1 MVNGCE
7 LGDVSR
13 GVESWMRGKEPGEM
27 ENLKFVF
34 SKVPFTPS
42 FTNLPV
48 CPPVK

>member
-1 MVNGCE
+1 MDERERTWRNGKFI
-7 LGDVSR
+7 V
-13 GVESWMRGKEPGEM
+13 
-27 ENLKFVF
+27 LKFVF

>member
-13 GVESWMRGKEPGEM
+13 EVESRMRGKEPGEM
-27 ENLKFVF
+27 QNSVFF

-42 FTNLPV
+42 FTNRPV